1 MAPHHHASHRRT
13 FSATKIRSLFWFL
26 LVAVLTT
33 PSHNQVEAAPFSM
46 GRRLYDLP
54 KTSTSTLPL
63 SFGRTDIPIPSDPPA
78 QGRPVVW
85 SQTIDIKALQPE
97 RKNIIWTRLRF
108 STTGTKLRIP
118 TEPRTTAGWGA
129 NLPGDIVKITN
140 QADQSV
146 QYFNAV
152 TLKQWSFN
160 SAFFNGGKLTLELL
174 ADPTLPADQTP
185 SVVVTSVKINSDD
198 SDNTDTI
205 SLPPP
210 NSQCNAND
218 ERRPSSDTR
227 WTINDPSNSGCQ
239 LTAGHCFD
247 DADLT
252 EQVLQ
257 FNVPTNIVLR
267 SKHGDRFPV
276 ARHPPADQQFAI
288 DVDSDWGY
296 FGVHPNPNTGKR
308 PREQFANQ
316 AFDLAPVDP
325 ATGLLKD
332 GVVKVGDQAT
342 IRGFGAVYDEARMEL
357 SQVQQTHT
365 GTVYKLADAYH
376 VDHRADTEG
385 GNSGS
390 PIILANG
397 QALGIHT
404 NGGCRTTSS
413 ESANWGSTVA
423 MRGLQT
429 ALAAPKGVC
438 KV

>member
-33 PSHNQVEAAPFSM
+33 PSSNQVEAAPSAVS
-46 GRRLYDLP
+46 RTLYELP
-54 KTSTSTLPL
+54 KISTSTLPL

-97 RKNIIWTRLRF
+97 RKNIIWTRLH
-108 STTGTKLRIP
+108 
-118 TEPRTTAGWGA
+118 E
-129 NLPGDIVKITN
+129 
-140 QADQSV
+140 ADQSV
-146 QYFNAV
+146 QYFNAA

-185 SVVVTSVKINSDD
+185 SVIVIAVKVNADESRR
-198 SDNTDTI
+198 TDTI
-205 SLPPP
+205 PLPPP
-210 NSQCNAND
+210 NTLCNAND
-218 ERRPSSDTR
+218 DRRPSADKRIARMMPVGCTG

-247 DADLT
+247 EVDASQ
-252 EQVLQ
+252 QVLQ
-257 FNVPTNIVLR
+257 FNPPRNIVIR
-267 SKHGDRFPV
+267 TQAAHVVWGSSRV
-276 ARHPPADQQFAI
+276 N
-288 DVDSDWGY
+288 SEDWGY

-308 PREQFANQ
+308 PREQFDNQ
-316 AFDLAPVDP
+316 AFDLAPVDN
-325 ATGLLKD
+325 ATGLLKP
-332 GVVKVGDQAT
+332 GVVKVGDQVT
-342 IRGFGAVYDEARMEL
+342 VRGHGVVKYAIDRFDL

-365 GTVYKLADAYH
+365 GAVQRLGDAYH

-404 NGGCRTTSS
+404 NGGCSTTSRT
-413 ESANWGSTVA
+413 SANWGSTVA
-423 MRGLQT
+423 MRGLRA